1 MKRLQV
7 CVLAVLSILIMGGC
21 KTTTEDEV
29 KQDSCFP
36 ETIYMEADRVTVDCE
51 LEIDDGSRNQQKQL
65 PGVDGEIYPDAENAY
80 QTYVA
85 GKEVKE
91 EYHDEGSAGLPD
103 RDSYIFL
110 EGGIM
115 SVGPVFSFGTA
126 NSKYYSRA
134 GTTKKENV
142 NEYAEH
148 PVSFMSGEEA
158 VEQVKKAL
166 KDLGYSEEEFYF
178 SYYSLNWE
186 TMKNVESRYAD
197 EGLIEADNIK
207 DEWSEKDD
215 AYLVYAFQKAS
226 DLPVYHRMMSI
237 THELAFDT
245 VDSAPVQAIYST
257 RGLEWI
263 NISNIYDFEGEN
275 EVQLQNID
283 SIIQVVTDKYNA
295 LLNDSTYL
303 VNRSKLYVRV
313 YLDENQDYKTSLIW
327 YFEVQDDSGK
337 KEVMLVDAV
346 SGKEIYLP

>member
-1 MKRLQV
+1 MKRWRV
-7 CVLAVLSILIMGGC
+7 CVLAALSILIMGGC
-21 KTTTEDEV
+21 KTTTENEV
-29 KQDSCFP
+29 KQDARFP
-36 ETIYMEADRVTVDCE
+36 ETIYMEADRVTVDCK

-65 PGVDGEIYPDAENAY
+65 PGVDGKIYTDAEKAY

-85 GKEVKE
+85 EKEVKE
-91 EYHDEGSAGLPD
+91 EHHDEGSDGWPD
-103 RDSYIFL
+103 SDSYIFL
-110 EGGIM
+110 DGGTM
-115 SVGPVFSFGTA
+115 TVGSTFAFGTA
-126 NSKYYSRA
+126 NSKYYFRA
-134 GTTKKENV
+134 GTTKEENV

-158 VEQVKKAL
+158 VDQVKKTL
-166 KDLGYSEEEFYF
+166 KDLGYPEEEFYF

-197 EGLIEADNIK
+197 EGLIEAENIK
-207 DEWSEKDD
+207 DEWSEEDD

-226 DLPVYHRMMSI
+226 DLPVYHQMMSI

-257 RGLEWI
+257 RGFEWMY
-263 NISNIYDFEGEN
+263 ISNIYDFEGEN

-283 SIIQVVTDKYNA
+283 NIIHVVTDKYNA

-303 VNRSKLYVRV
+303 VNRAKLYVRV